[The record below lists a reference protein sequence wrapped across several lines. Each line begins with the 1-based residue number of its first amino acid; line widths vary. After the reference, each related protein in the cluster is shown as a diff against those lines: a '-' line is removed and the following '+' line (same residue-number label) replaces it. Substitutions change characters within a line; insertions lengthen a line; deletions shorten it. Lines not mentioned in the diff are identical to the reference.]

1 MHPIYTVHCELT
13 TSTQREYT
21 ASRVHG
27 TLSFARQIALYSVT
41 AVGMGIFNCVY
52 LRTLSVF
59 LVCSSLSVASGKES
73 HPVLKCNSYADAEG
87 RGWEFS
93 CDRESPFVL
102 QVTRITRTEE
112 NIHEIGFQYRGRF
125 NSASVIVT
133 YISYLVKSFEDEL
146 DDPVIVMSS

>member
-21 ASRVHG
+21 ASRVHRI
-27 TLSFARQIALYSVT
+27 LSFARQIALYSVT
-41 AVGMGIFNCVY
+41 VVGMGIFNCVY
-52 LRTLSVF
+52 LRTLSVL

-93 CDRESPFVL
+93 RDRESPFVL
-102 QVTRITRTEE
+102 QVTRITRTEVEE

-125 NSASVIVT
+125 NRASVIVT
-133 YISYLVKSFEDEL
+133 NILPSSHLK
-146 DDPVIVMSS
+146 MSLTNLLL